1 VTEQGAPAARTEP
14 PATATTAPF
23 WEATRERRLL
33 LQWCSG
39 CERPIFYPREEC
51 PYCTAT
57 SLRWRPA
64 SGRGSLYT
72 FTVEHR
78 APSPLAGGKG
88 PYVIALV
95 DLDEGVRMMANVVN
109 CPLDSLEVG
118 MPLEVTWEQLPDGR
132 CLPLFQPREP

>member
-1 VTEQGAPAARTEP
+1 
-14 PATATTAPF
+14 
-23 WEATRERRLL
+23 
-33 LQWCSG
+33 
-39 CERPIFYPREEC
+39 
-51 PYCTAT
+51 
-57 SLRWRPA
+57 
-64 SGRGSLYT
+64 LYT